1 MCKCKVC
8 NKKFN
13 YGDKNSPML
22 DNKIWNNIVN
32 FYNLK
37 EYEIKAENK
46 FYNQY
51 NGFRKN
57 FKDKDEYHL
66 YICIDCMEKALN
78 RKLTK
83 DDLIGIN
90 VPFNEE
96 FEKWY
101 F

>member
-8 NKKFN
+8 NKNFK

-22 DNKIWNNIVN
+22 KQEIWDNIVN

-37 EYEIKAENK
+37 EYERKSFNK
-46 FYNQY
+46 FLKLYKRV
-51 NGFRKN
+51 G

-66 YICIDCMEKALN
+66 YLCVDCMEKALG

-83 DDLIGIN
+83 KDLIGEN
-90 VPFNEE
+90 VPLNQE
-96 FEKWY
+96 FEEWY